1 MKLRIPKTSIIAGLV
16 LFAIAAAD
24 LSSAKPKRGISK
36 NTRKPSAAELEKR
49 RIAFEEAMKKIEEA
63 EAKQAE
69 EKAAQA
75 GRAEAAKAAQIALRE
90 SVAAEAAADG
100 AGVNREADLKRAS
113 AQAFA
118 VGVAAK
124 TQATVPP
131 VKVPPVKVPPVEV
144 PPVKVPP
151 VVKPAKVPP
160 VKVSPP
166 APPVQGAP
174 EGGVPGEGNEPAPGP
189 DPKPARSPDDKKP
202 VPETVIDADGRAI
215 FDGSGRF
222 GPEYQVVIFEDNVRV
237 TNPEFVMTSDRL
249 TAYFKQPE
257 KKPSTGGEKG
267 ETPEEAQDEGKKL
280 ERAVATGRE
289 VTVRKTIE
297 GGDDQIAKARKATY
311 FADREEVMLEIWPQV
326 QRGQNLVI
334 AKSKDTVIVLKGEEM
349 IVNGPVRTEIV
360 GKGMANPA
368 APKAGAGTAAS
379 EGAKSSSVRKTVIDA
394 ELGAVFNR
402 PSARDGEKE
411 VFFEGKV
418 GVVEPG
424 FGITGDDLTAY
435 MRPDSKT
442 GETVMRMAVIRGRKA
457 EVQQGSGDTLRVG
470 RANRIVYVTA
480 TGDVRLED
488 QPEVLRGGEWIKG
501 GAVVVMNKDT
511 KDFRQLGG
519 SERSKMSFAPGERP
533 PG

>member
-1 MKLRIPKTSIIAGLV
+1 MKLRIPKTSIIAALA

-24 LSSAKPKRGISK
+24 LSSAKPKRGIAK
-36 NTRKPSAAELEKR
+36 NDRKPSAAEVEKR

-63 EAKQAE
+63 EIKQAKD
-69 EKAAQA
+69 KAAQA
-75 GRAEAAKAAQIALRE
+75 ERAEAAKAAQVALRE

-100 AGVNREADLKRAS
+100 AGVNREADLKRVS

-118 VGVAAK
+118 VGIAAK
-124 TQATVPP
+124 TQPVVPAVKVPPSVPP
-131 VKVPPVKVPPVEV
+131 VKVPP
-144 PPVKVPP
+144 
-151 VVKPAKVPP
+151 AKVPP
-160 VKVSPP
+160 TKVPP
-166 APPVQGAP
+166 TKVPPTKVPLIVPPVQGAP
-174 EGGVPGEGNEPAPGP
+174 KGGVPVEGHGPAPGL
-189 DPKPARSPDDKKP
+189 DPKPVVSPGEEEP
-202 VPETVIDADGRAI
+202 RAETVIDADGRAI

-222 GPEYQVVIFEDNVRV
+222 GPDYQVVIFEDNVRV
-237 TNPEFVMTSDRL
+237 TNPEFIMTSDRL

-257 KKPSTGGEKG
+257 KKPLKPGEV
-267 ETPEEAQDEGKKL
+267 PSASEEPADEGKKL

-311 FADREEVMLEIWPQV
+311 FADRNEVMLEIWPQV
-326 QRGQNLVI
+326 QRGKNLVI

-360 GKGMANPA
+360 GKGMTKPA
-368 APKAGAGTAAS
+368 DPKAGAGTADS
-379 EGAKSSSVRKTVIDA
+379 GKTSSVKKTVIDA

-402 PSARDGEKE
+402 PSARSGEKE

-418 GVVEPG
+418 GISEPG
-424 FGITGDDLTAY
+424 FGISGDDLTAY
-435 MRPDSKT
+435 MRPDPKT
-442 GETVMRMAVIRGRKA
+442 GETVMRMAVVRGRKA
-457 EVQQGSGDTLRVG
+457 EVEQGTGDARRVG
-470 RANRIVYVTA
+470 RANRIVYITA

-488 QPEVLRGGEWIKG
+488 QPEVFRGGEWIKG

-511 KDFRQLGG
+511 KNFRQLGG
-519 SERSKMSFAPGERP
+519 DERSRMSFAPGERP